1 MLWSADVTP
10 TSEPE
15 PVPIPD
21 AYLDEAGRPGAAERV
36 QARLPATLR
45 RIATDNRLVT
55 LAREA
60 YGYATDP
67 IVPRRYKV
75 MGLAALLYLI
85 NPFDAIPDVLPG
97 IGYLDDAAALTSF
110 LVAARKIVESLRDAA
125 KDVVSHAAGEAQETF
140 AHRGMSQLC
149 LSLWAAT
156 LAASIGLLYTGAR
169 RLLGGDDGS
178 LLDPFFVACMA
189 SAGIG
194 VVSSTLFALRVWR
207 RWTAAPGWV
216 RERLAYAVVSQVTA
230 LRLCL
235 LALPVLVLL
244 VVVVLRVTLF
254 GR

>member
-1 MLWSADVTP
+1 VTTP
-10 TSEPE
+10 TEPE
-15 PVPIPD
+15 PIPIPD
-21 AYLDEAGRPGAAERV
+21 AYLDQAGQPGAAERV
-36 QARLPATLR
+36 RARLPAKLR
-45 RIATDNRLVT
+45 QIATDNRLVT

-75 MGLAALLYLI
+75 MGIAALLYLI

-110 LVAARKIVESLRDAA
+110 LVAARRIVESLRDAA

-140 AHRGMSQLC
+140 AHRGMGQLC

-169 RLLGGDDGS
+169 RLLVGDDGG
-178 LLDPFFVACMA
+178 LFDPFFVACMI
-189 SAGIG
+189 SAGVG

-207 RWTAAPGWV
+207 RWRTAPSWV
-216 RERLAYAVVSQVTA
+216 RERLAYAIVSQVTP
-230 LRLCL
+230 LRLFW
-235 LALPVLVLL
+235 LALPVLALL
-244 VVVVLRVTLF
+244 VVVVLRLTVF